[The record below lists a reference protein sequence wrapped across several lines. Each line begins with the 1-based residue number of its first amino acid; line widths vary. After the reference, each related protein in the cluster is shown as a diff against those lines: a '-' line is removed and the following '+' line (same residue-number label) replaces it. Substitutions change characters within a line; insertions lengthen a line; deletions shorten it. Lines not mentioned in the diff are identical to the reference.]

1 MFQRLIRYS
10 IDHKLAVFI
19 LTLVLVAWGGYSL
32 YTLPFDSTPDITTNQ
47 VQIIT
52 TAPSMGAQE
61 VEQYITTP
69 VEMSMANIP
78 RVEERRSISRSGLSV
93 VTLVFDDRAD
103 IYWAREQVAQA
114 LREAEE
120 ALPKADVSVGMAPIT
135 TGLGEIYHYTIRAT
149 EGYEDRY
156 TLDELRSM
164 QDWIVRKQL
173 SGTEGVAEVSGWGGF
188 VKQYEVA
195 VDNHR
200 LNAAG
205 VTLPEVYDALEANN
219 GNTGGSYIEKN
230 SRQYFIRGLG
240 SVATLDDIA
249 RIPVKLV
256 NGIPVTV
263 GDVASVRQGSATR
276 YGAVTRNGEGEV

>member
-1 MFQRLIRYS
+1 MFRRLIRYS
-10 IDHKLAVFI
+10 IDHKTVIFA
-19 LTLVLVAWGGYSL
+19 LTLLLIAWGGYSL

-47 VQIIT
+47 VQVIT

-69 VEMSMANIP
+69 VEMAMANIP

-120 ALPKADVSVGMAPIT
+120 AMPKSDVSVGMAPIT
-135 TGLGEIYHYTIRAT
+135 TGLGEIYHYTIRAA

-156 TLDELRSM
+156 SLDQLRSM
-164 QDWIVRKQL
+164 QDWVVRKQL
-173 SGTEGVAEVSGWGGF
+173 SGTEGVAEVSGWGGY

-195 VDNHR
+195 VDNQR
-200 LNAAG
+200 LYAAG
-205 VTLPEVYDALEANN
+205 VTLPEVFDAIEANN
-219 GNTGGSYIEKN
+219 SNTGGSYIEKN
-230 SRQYFIRGLG
+230 SRQYFIRGIG
-240 SVATLDDIA
+240 SVTSLDDIA
-249 RIPVKLV
+249 RIPVKVV
-256 NGIPVTV
+256 NGTPV
-263 GDVASVRQGSATR
+263 
-276 YGAVTRNGEGEV
+276 